1 VIPLENMNLYMT
13 RIMHLIIIGE
23 NLPQLSHL
31 HPTFEDNGENFGKYV

>member
-1 VIPLENMNLYMT
+1 LYMT

-31 HPTFEDNGENFGKYV
+31 HPTFEDNGENLKICLIFQFK